1 MLRAGR
7 AAEPEALE
15 IGVSGPEQRAEIEEI
30 WRASFPEDSA
40 AARALFL
47 DRLLPCGYCL
57 SGSVGGRPVTMAF
70 LLPAVLIR
78 SILLYCIFPS
88 LLLIL
93 HVIVAFKSCTF

>member
-57 SGSVGGRPVTMAF
+57 SGSVGGRPVTMALWPFIRNLHFRIAF
-70 LLPAVLIR
+70 LRLVNRHL
-78 SILLYCIFPS
+78 
-88 LLLIL
+88 
-93 HVIVAFKSCTF
+93 VQ